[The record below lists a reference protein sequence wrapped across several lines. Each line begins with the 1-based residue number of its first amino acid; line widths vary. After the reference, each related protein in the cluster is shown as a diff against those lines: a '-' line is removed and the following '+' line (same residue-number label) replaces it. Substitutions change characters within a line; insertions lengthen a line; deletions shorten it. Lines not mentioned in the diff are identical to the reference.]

1 VPRSRAIGTGSALYA
16 LASQNFP
23 SIRIAIGSSD
33 ALPSSERRSNARAR
47 GPVSFFFVVLR
58 SPTGI
63 CGRSSCATAEDTV
76 PTTHAQT
83 IIARLQSSRTQCKLL
98 EHVSLFQAPAILF
111 ALCSLFPGELGMN
124 INDKAPAFSL
134 PDENENAVALK
145 DLAGKTVVL
154 FFYPRANTP
163 G

>member
-1 VPRSRAIGTGSALYA
+1 
-16 LASQNFP
+16 
-23 SIRIAIGSSD
+23 
-33 ALPSSERRSNARAR
+33 
-47 GPVSFFFVVLR
+47 
-58 SPTGI
+58 
-63 CGRSSCATAEDTV
+63 
-76 PTTHAQT
+76 
-83 IIARLQSSRTQCKLL
+83 
-98 EHVSLFQAPAILF
+98 
-111 ALCSLFPGELGMN
+111 MN